1 MRPRA
6 PFNFAHR
13 EPRGDLP
20 LLGCLALLVAVLTA
34 LAAAGPAALGRL
46 QDDALRQRVTAFQ
59 HSAPLVS
66 VSTQFQGP
74 TAGASTPP
82 GEQGPSSVSIVD
94 GADQGL
100 LADGGA
106 AFTAG
111 MSVQRTVLDY
121 EPLTVSSAL
130 PSGTASAVLSPY
142 YVSDIGTHVRYV
154 QGRAPA
160 ARTPVGRLPEIGVSQ
175 SAAAALGLRAGGTV
189 ATTTVTSASTGG
201 PTLVRFT
208 VSGVYQPLEPGDD
221 FWATE
226 PALGQAVRLTGS
238 GGPAVSVGAVLGAD
252 GPDRIAA
259 LVDPPSARWEYRL
272 TPGAETVPGPLV
284 DALRGYSQALQTDL
298 CGADLSVTGEP
309 VCSIGGAQQSSGYT
323 VNDQL
328 TPLVAEFDTEEAQF
342 HALASFAA
350 ASLLA
355 IALATMV
362 VSVRLLLRRRGSHL
376 ALRRSRGASTTEL
389 VLTRMTGATPVVLA
403 AGALGWYLGLAVRPG
418 GGTGQPQSLL
428 ALAVTA
434 MALLLVALLTW
445 QAVREPGTALRSRRR
460 GPARGRRYVVEGT
473 VLLLCVAGVAVLR
486 LRGSTGNGSGVDV
499 QLSAVPVLVAL
510 TAVLVLLRVY
520 PPLLRLLAAWAR
532 RGGGAV
538 AFVGLRR
545 ASRDAPSTSL
555 ALFVLVL
562 TLGTAVFGGLISSTL
577 RAGTEAGARWNSGA
591 DAVAI
596 APGDVQPATAVV
608 GVGIRAR
615 VPEHLGR
622 VVLTDT
628 GDGTGYPNVEVITV
642 DEARLAA
649 ADPGSPLLRALRPL
663 ADAGVVRGQVS
674 VQVPAL
680 FGPGIAVQRSGAVF
694 TVAGDAL
701 AGGPAGVSVRAAGI
715 LDAAELDDPVLGPLA
730 SRIPPGTPLIVTAAT
745 AVPVPILEADG
756 SSAVL
761 LYADPGTTPLVLRTA
776 AESVLGPG
784 AAVVLRSDE
793 LASLR
798 DDGLTRGVDRVYG
811 VGAAAGVLFALLA
824 VALELVLTSAERA
837 RTSSYLRT
845 LGMGG
850 RAAAGLQI
858 LQLTPLAVVA
868 AVGGVLL
875 GVLEPRVL
883 GSALKLSQFTAGPTE
898 PALHTDYR
906 LTLALGAG
914 LAVLVLAAAAAET
927 AVARVRRPASVL
939 RLGDQ

>member
-1 MRPRA
+1 MRPGA
-6 PFNFAHR
+6 LFTFAHR

-20 LLGCLALLVAVLTA
+20 LLGCLATLVAVLTA
-34 LAAAGPAALGRL
+34 LAAVGPAAVGRL
-46 QDDALRQRVTAFQ
+46 QDDALWQRVAAYQ
-59 HSAPLVS
+59 RSAPLLS
-66 VSTQFQGP
+66 VSAQLNGP
-74 TAGASTPP
+74 PAAPGAGAA
-82 GEQGPSSVSIVD
+82 GPSLVTTMD
-94 GADQGL
+94 GAARGL
-100 LADGGA
+100 LIDGGGPLLTGVSA
-106 AFTAG
+106 
-111 MSVQRTVLDY
+111 QRTVLDY
-121 EPLTVSSAL
+121 QPLAVTSAL
-130 PSGTASAVLSPY
+130 PAGTASALLSPY
-142 YVSDIGTHVRYV
+142 YVSDVGSQVRYV
-154 QGRAPA
+154 QGRPPA
-160 ARTPVGRLPEIGVSQ
+160 ADTPAHGLPEIGVSQ
-175 SAAAALGLRAGGTV
+175 SAASALGWRAGETV
-189 ATTTVTSASTGG
+189 ATADLSG
-201 PTLVRFT
+201 PSNQVRFL
-208 VSGVYQPLEPGDD
+208 VSGVYQPLERGDD
-221 FWATE
+221 FWTTE
-226 PALGQAVRLTGS
+226 PELGRPVRSLAA
-238 GGPAVSVGAVLGAD
+238 GGPAISVGVVLGAD

-259 LVDPPSARWEYRL
+259 LVPQPTVRWEYRL
-272 TPGAETVPGPLV
+272 TPGPDTVARSDLLV
-284 DALRGYSQALQTDL
+284 DALDGYSQTLQSDQCDGL
-298 CGADLSVTGEP
+298 DANGEP
-309 VCSIGGAQQSSGYT
+309 VCGIGGVQQSTGFT

-328 TPLVAEFDTEEAQF
+328 TPLVSDFGTEVAQF
-342 HALASFAA
+342 QALASFAV
-350 ASLLA
+350 ASLVT

-389 VLTRMTGATPVVLA
+389 VLTRMIGATPVVLA
-403 AGALGWYLGLAVRPG
+403 AGALGWYLGLAVRPHG
-418 GGTGQPQSLL
+418 SSGRPQSLP
-428 ALAVTA
+428 ALAATGA
-434 MALLLVALLTW
+434 ALLLVPLLTW
-445 QAVREPGTALRSRRR
+445 HAVREPRTALRTRRRDPARSRRQ
-460 GPARGRRYVVEGT
+460 VVEGT
-473 VLLLCVAGVAVLR
+473 VLLLCVAGVATLR
-486 LRGSTGNGSGVDV
+486 LRGSNGNGSGADL

-520 PPLLRLLAAWAR
+520 PPVLRLLAAWAR

-596 APGDVQPATAVV
+596 APGNVQPATAVV

-628 GDGTGYPNVEVITV
+628 GDGTGYPSVDVITV

-663 ADAGVVRGQVS
+663 AAAGVVRGEVS
-674 VQVPAL
+674 AQVPAL
-680 FGPGIAVQRSGAVF
+680 FGPGIAVQRSGSVF

-701 AGGPAGVSVRAAGI
+701 AGGPAGVSVRAAGT

-730 SRIPPGTPLIVTAAT
+730 GRIPPGTPLIVTAAT
-745 AVPVPILEADG
+745 TVPVPILEADG
-756 SSAVL
+756 STAVL
-761 LYADPGTTPLVLRTA
+761 LYADPGTTPLALRTA

-811 VGAAAGVLFALLA
+811 VGAAVGVLFALLA
-824 VALELVLTSAERA
+824 VTLELVLTSAERA

-914 LAVLVLAAAAAET
+914 LAVLVLAAAAVET
-927 AVARVRRPASVL
+927 AVARVRRLASVL